1 MGLEG
6 QLYLSGKGLLD
17 IQELIPPN
25 YVFACKIH
33 KYIMTTGNSQTKGNL
48 RNVEWDPTLR

>member
-1 MGLEG
+1 MELEG

-33 KYIMTTGNSQTKGNL
+33 KYIITIGNSQTKRNL

>member
-33 KYIMTTGNSQTKGNL
+33 KYIILLGTHKL
-48 RNVEWDPTLR
+48 KEI